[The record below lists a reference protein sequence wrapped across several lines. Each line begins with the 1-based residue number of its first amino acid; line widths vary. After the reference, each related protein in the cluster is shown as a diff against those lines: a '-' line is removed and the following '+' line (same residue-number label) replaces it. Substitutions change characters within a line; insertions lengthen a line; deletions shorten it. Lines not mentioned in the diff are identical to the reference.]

1 MNKIDKNEINKEK
14 NEFIEPK
21 HELKIKNKDLNKINF
36 LNLQHYFDIIKK
48 LQKENINISTDFIDN
63 FISMNNAFKRQKF
76 SPFSRKIRNDIKQI
90 SHHIYE
96 KNSTNNNK
104 DNNDINKRFID
115 QYKYIINSSSSVS
128 PSLNQK
134 NTYLSYEKNL
144 KNHKIPI
151 KVYYFQDKDKNN
163 ANKLSKNVNR
173 DTIRNNTVDSISHY
187 NDNKKRIKFEYENY
201 ALNNINYNHPQIYI
215 LNSNFN
221 STTHLKERL
230 PLIEAPNGFKYRK
243 SGDLSYLIP
252 YNTKKRKVRDNFYSY
267 YIGMKL
273 SKQNF

>member
-21 HELKIKNKDLNKINF
+21 HELKIKNKNLNKINF

>member
-14 NEFIEPK
+14 NEYIEPK

-48 LQKENINISTDFIDN
+48 LQKENINLSTDFIDN
-63 FISMNNAFKRQKF
+63 FINMNSTFKKQKF

-90 SHHIYE
+90 SQHIYD
-96 KNSTNNNK
+96 KNSTNDNK

-115 QYKYIINSSSSVS
+115 QYKYIINSSSSVI
-128 PSLNQK
+128 PSVKQK
-134 NTYLSYEKNL
+134 NTYFSNEKNL

-151 KVYYFQDKDKNN
+151 KVYYFQDKDKSN
-163 ANKLSKNVNR
+163 ANKLSKNVNG

-187 NDNKKRIKFEYENY
+187 NGNKKRIKFEYENY

-221 STTHLKERL
+221 STAHIKERL
-230 PLIEAPNGFKYRK
+230 PLIEAPNGFKYRR

-273 SKQNF
+273 SKQNY

>member
-1 MNKIDKNEINKEK
+1 MNKNDKNEINKEK

-21 HELKIKNKDLNKINF
+21 HELKIKNKDFNKINF

-48 LQKENINISTDFIDN
+48 LQKENINLSTDFIDN
-63 FISMNNAFKRQKF
+63 FIGLSNSFKKQKF

-90 SHHIYE
+90 SQHIYD
-96 KNSTNNNK
+96 KNSSNNNK

-115 QYKYIINSSSSVS
+115 QYKYIINPSISVS
-128 PSLNQK
+128 PSLKQK
-134 NTYLSYEKNL
+134 NTYLSSEKNL
-144 KNHKIPI
+144 RNHKIPI
-151 KVYYFQDKDKNN
+151 KVYYLQDKDKNN
-163 ANKLSKNVNR
+163 VNKLSKNVGG
-173 DTIRNNTVDSISHY
+173 DKIRNNTVDSISY
-187 NDNKKRIKFEYENY
+187 DNKKRIKFEYENY

-221 STTHLKERL
+221 STAHIKERL
-230 PLIEAPNGFKYRK
+230 PLIEAPNGFKYRR